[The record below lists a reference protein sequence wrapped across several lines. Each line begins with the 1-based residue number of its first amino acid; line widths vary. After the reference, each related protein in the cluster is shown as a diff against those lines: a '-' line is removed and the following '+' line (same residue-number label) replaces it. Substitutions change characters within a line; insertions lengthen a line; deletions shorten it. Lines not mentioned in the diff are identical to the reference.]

1 MFIKP
6 EEERPPLFQQG
17 LNAIDNKEYDSA
29 IEFLSQDIIDH
40 KSERSIFYSHYILG
54 ITYLKA
60 SEKDFIGLFRSYDK
74 DNVNLAIANLKESI
88 DKNNSGDYESLKLDS
103 YYYLGR
109 AYLLIDSTDAATAN
123 FQKVIDGKGRFSKEA
138 SELIFTIGE
147 ELIDVF
153 AKRIFRF
160 CFMHYN
166 SIN

>member
-17 LNAIDNKEYDSA
+17 LDAIDSKEYDSA

-74 DNVNLAIANLKESI
+74 NNVNLAIANLKESI

-109 AYLLIDSTDAATAN
+109 AYLLIDSTDAAAAN
-123 FQKVIDGKGRFSKEA
+123 FRKVIDGKGVLKGSFRTN
-138 SELIFTIGE
+138 IYIGE
-147 ELIDVF
+147 KLIDVF

-166 SIN
+166 GIN